1 MLTRTKRTCAA
12 LFASAALAVGI
23 APAAGAQQSGL
34 VNVDIHNVLN
44 NNNVSV
50 TVPIN
55 AAANVCGV
63 TVAVL
68 ADELEN
74 GPVTCRAG
82 ANQTFTIRQLQ

>member
-1 MLTRTKRTCAA
+1 MCGA
-12 LFASAALAVGI
+12 LRFRCSGSGI